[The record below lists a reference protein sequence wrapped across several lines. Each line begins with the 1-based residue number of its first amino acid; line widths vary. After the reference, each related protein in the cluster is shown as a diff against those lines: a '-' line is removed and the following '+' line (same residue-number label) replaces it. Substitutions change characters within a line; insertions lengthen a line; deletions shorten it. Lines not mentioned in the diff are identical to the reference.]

1 MNSINLGLKEN
12 EIVVQ
17 AQAVKYHDIDYQEGY
32 VVITQNRTRR
42 RIYNGFYFDDT
53 GNHIYVSTYCV
64 GIFQHKTK
72 IRNFIVNTVT
82 KEWREFQH
90 ILIVEHKPEKKEP
103 VENSQAFHLRRKI
116 K

>member
-1 MNSINLGLKEN
+1 MLNES

-17 AQAVKYHDIDYQEGY
+17 AHAVKYHDIDYQDNY

-42 RIYNGFYFDDT
+42 RIYKGYYFEDT
-53 GNHIYVSTYCV
+53 GSHIYVSTYCS
-64 GIFQHKTK
+64 GIFQHKHK

-103 VENSQAFHLRRKI
+103 VENNRIDELTRQSI
-116 K
+116 